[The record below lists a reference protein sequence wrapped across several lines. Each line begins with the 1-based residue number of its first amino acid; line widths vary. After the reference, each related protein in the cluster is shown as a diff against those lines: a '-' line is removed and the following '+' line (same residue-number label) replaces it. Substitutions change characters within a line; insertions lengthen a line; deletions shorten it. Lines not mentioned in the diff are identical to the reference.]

1 MVAFTVVAA
10 DAQTLTTL
18 ASFDDVNGVCPEA
31 GLIADA
37 ASNLFGTTVDGGAH
51 GNGTVFYVNTGIK
64 EGQSPV

>member
-1 MVAFTVVAA
+1 MVAFTVAAA

-31 GLIADA
+31 GLIANA

-51 GNGTVFYVNTGIK
+51 GDGTVF
-64 EGQSPV
+64 